1 MNYLY
6 ITKNT
11 AQDMDTMNG
20 YSGTTLLH
28 TDTSFLVWLWTN
40 PLGPDLQAVQDAI
53 NPSVNVV
60 AMTMIN
66 VV

>member
-1 MNYLY
+1 MKYVY
-6 ITKNT
+6 ITKNL
-11 AQDMDTMNG
+11 QNDLDTMNG

-28 TDTSFLVWLWTN
+28 TDPTFLVWLWTN
-40 PLGPDLQAVQDAI
+40 PQGQDLQAVQDAI
-53 NPSVNVV
+53 NPSINVV

>member
-6 ITKNT
+6 ITKNSQ
-11 AQDMDTMNG
+11 QDLNTMNG

-28 TDTSFLVWLWTN
+28 TDTAFLVWLWAN
-40 PLGPDLQAVQDAI
+40 PQGQDLQAVQDAI
-53 NPSVNVV
+53 NPSINVV